1 MINIFMGRK
10 KIIETEE
17 ERIVRLRSYDK
28 KYMENPEKKIK
39 KVFKK

>member
-17 ERIVRLRSYDK
+17 EQFRDIGRIAAVITAVS
-28 KYMENPEKKIK
+28 
-39 KVFKK
+39 KVLAN